1 MTSLRG
7 QPSISTDCE
16 RGGVEHAL
24 AWVRGRLR
32 GRPDREHEITLNRI
46 MFSALINLYL
56 LIATAM
62 GSADAAAMLP
72 ITTPPFVL
80 YFIVTMALFAH
91 VLWQPQVCERRRV
104 FGMACD
110 FGMLTFLALT
120 GGLKAGF
127 FYPIYLWTVFGN
139 GFRFGIP
146 YLYIAMGF
154 ANASFLAVLIATNIW
169 REHTGLSIALFACL
183 IMLPLYAAK
192 LIRNLSEAKRQA
204 EEANRAKTTFLAS
217 VSHELR
223 TPLNA
228 IIGLGGLLHD
238 QLRNAER
245 RHMVSTIVNSGRS
258 LLRLINSIL
267 DFSRIEAGR
276 MPSTVAEIDLYEAIW
291 RLKAM
296 LAVQATSKGLTF
308 GVHITGRTPAHIAAD
323 YNHIEQILINLAA
336 NAIKFTESG
345 FVVIAID
352 AIHQQADRVRLRFE
366 VSDTGIGIPVE
377 AQNRIFESFAQA
389 DTTILDKYGGTGLGL
404 AISKQLVSLLGG
416 RMGLDSTVGQG
427 STFWFEVEVTQVS
440 TEDEASEMGET
451 PVVLVSGDDALKKEL
466 ERIGLA
472 VVAVERLEEAAAAVH
487 VSSASSGEQAIAFYD
502 RREAADAADTP
513 DTLFDALQRLHD
525 HTPGLVVVTDDAG
538 ISPLPASLRSTFVS
552 SLSAPIAENAV
563 RRAVRAA
570 KRAASNAPADMEQT
584 QILVP
589 AGRSLSILVAEDNR
603 TNQMVIEKTLERVGH
618 KAILVNNGEE
628 ALHALQND
636 RFDLVLMDVN
646 MPIMNGIEATK
657 LYRFASIG
665 QPRVPIVALTAD
677 ATSEAWTRCQEA
689 GMDGYATKP
698 IEPARLLEIIDA
710 MVDGSDIDRSQA
722 TSATDDAVEARQPPS
737 NDEALIDLIALADLE
752 RLGGPGFISGVVSQF
767 SDDAAELLSSLRE
780 AVAEEN
786 VQRFRDAVHA
796 LRGSAANLGAARVF
810 SNCLALR
817 AITPSQLAVE
827 GDERVA
833 QLMDDV
839 DDTIELLK
847 AHIAAHRDETLAE
860 GQARVA

>member
-1 MTSLRG
+1 MRPNRTAFAA
-7 QPSISTDCE
+7 SI
-16 RGGVEHAL
+16 V
-24 AWVRGRLR
+24 
-32 GRPDREHEITLNRI
+32 
-46 MFSALINLYL
+46 LYL
-56 LIATAM
+56 LVMTWL
-62 GSADAAAMLP
+62 GNADAAAMLQ
-72 ITTPPFVL
+72 ITYAAFVA
-80 YFIVTMALFAH
+80 YFVVALALFAH
-91 VLWQPQVCERRRV
+91 ILWQPEVSVRRRV
-104 FGMACD
+104 FAIVCD
-110 FGMLTFLALT
+110 FAMLSYVATA

-127 FYPIYLWTVFGN
+127 FYPIYLWVVFGN

-146 YLYIAMGF
+146 YLFIAMLF
-154 ANASFLAVLIATNIW
+154 ANAGFLAVLAMTGVW
-169 REHTGLSIALFACL
+169 REYTGLSIALSLCL
-183 IMLPLYAAK
+183 ILLPLYAAK

-296 LAVQATSKGLTF
+296 LAVQATSKGLGF

-345 FVVIAID
+345 FVVVTID
-352 AIHQQADRVRLRFE
+352 AIQQQADRVRLRFE
-366 VSDTGIGIPVE
+366 VSDTGIGIPAE
-377 AQNRIFESFAQA
+377 AQSRIFESFAQA
-389 DTTILDKYGGTGLGL
+389 DATILDKYGGTGLGL

-416 RMGLDSTVGQG
+416 RMGLDSTVGKG
-427 STFWFEVEVTQVS
+427 SSFWFEVDVTQVS
-440 TEDEASEMGET
+440 AEDEASEIGDT
-451 PVVLVSGDDALKKEL
+451 PLVLVSGDDALKTEL
-466 ERIGLA
+466 ERIGLS
-472 VVAVERLEEAAAAVH
+472 VVGVKRLEDVAAAVQA
-487 VSSASSGEQAIAFYD
+487 SSASFGEQAIVFFD
-502 RREAADAADTP
+502 HREATDASETQ
-513 DTLFDALQRLHD
+513 FDALRRLQD
-525 HTPGLVVVTDDAG
+525 LAPGLVVVTDDGG
-538 ISPLPASLRSTFVS
+538 ISLLPTTLRSAFVS
-552 SLSAPIAENAV
+552 SLAAPAAENAV

-570 KRAASNAPADMEQT
+570 KRETNSVAADVEQT
-584 QILVP
+584 QILAP
-589 AGRSLSILVAEDNR
+589 AVRSLSILVAEDNR

-618 KAILVNNGEE
+618 KATLVNNGEE
-628 ALHALQND
+628 ALRALQKD
-636 RFDLVLMDVN
+636 CFDLVLMDVN

-657 LYRFASIG
+657 LYRFSSIG

-677 ATSEAWTRCQEA
+677 ATAEAWTRCQEA

-698 IEPARLLEIIDA
+698 IEPVRLLEIIDS
-710 MVDGSDIDRSQA
+710 MVDGSEIDRPQTTEPA
-722 TSATDDAVEARQPPS
+722 DDATEARHPPS
-737 NDEALIDLIALADLE
+737 NVEALVDLIAFADLE
-752 RLGGPGFISGVVSQF
+752 RLGGPGFISGLVSQF
-767 SDDAAELLSSLRE
+767 SDDATELLSSLRE

-810 SNCLALR
+810 SSCLALR
-817 AITPSQLAVE
+817 AITPSQLAIE

-833 QLMDDV
+833 RLMDDV
-839 DDTIELLK
+839 DDTIEILK
-847 AHIAAHRDETLAE
+847 AYIAAHCDEPLAQ

>member
-1 MTSLRG
+1 
-7 QPSISTDCE
+7 
-16 RGGVEHAL
+16 
-24 AWVRGRLR
+24 
-32 GRPDREHEITLNRI
+32 
-46 MFSALINLYL
+46 
-56 LIATAM
+56 
-62 GSADAAAMLP
+62 
-72 ITTPPFVL
+72 
-80 YFIVTMALFAH
+80 
-91 VLWQPQVCERRRV
+91 
-104 FGMACD
+104 
-110 FGMLTFLALT
+110 MLTFLAVA

-146 YLYIAMGF
+146 YLFIAMGF
-154 ANASFLAVLIATNIW
+154 ANASFLAVLIATNVW

-276 MPSTVAEIDLYEAIW
+276 MPSTIAEVDLYEAMW

-296 LAVQATSKGLTF
+296 LSVQATSKDLTF

-345 FVVIAID
+345 FVVVTID
-352 AIHQQADRVRLRFE
+352 AIQQQGDRVRLRFE
-366 VSDTGIGIPVE
+366 VSDTGIGIPAE
-377 AQNRIFESFAQA
+377 AQSRIFESFAQA
-389 DTTILDKYGGTGLGL
+389 DATILDKYGGTGLGL
-404 AISKQLVSLLGG
+404 AISKQLVNLLGG
-416 RMGLDSTVGQG
+416 RMGLESTGGKG
-427 STFWFEVEVTQVS
+427 STFWFEVDVTQVS
-440 TEDEASEMGET
+440 AEDEAADVGET
-451 PVVLVSGDDALKKEL
+451 PLVLVSGDAALKTEL
-466 ERIGLA
+466 ERIGLE
-472 VVAVERLEEAAAAVH
+472 VVGAKRLEDVAAAVR
-487 VSSASSGEQAIAFYD
+487 ASSISSGDEPIVFFDY
-502 RREAADAADTP
+502 REATDAAEQ
-513 DTLFDALQRLHD
+513 LLDALRGVHEL
-525 HTPGLVVVTDDAG
+525 TPGIVVVTDDRG
-538 ISPLPASLRSTFVS
+538 ISPFPTSLRSAFVS
-552 SLSAPIAENAV
+552 SLAAPATENAL
-563 RRAVRAA
+563 RRAVRSA
-570 KRAASNAPADMEQT
+570 KRALNNVPADADQAE
-584 QILVP
+584 ILVP
-589 AGRSLSILVAEDNR
+589 AARSLSILVAEDNR
-603 TNQMVIEKTLERVGH
+603 TNQMVIDKTLERVGH
-618 KAILVNNGEE
+618 KATLVNNGEE
-628 ALHALQND
+628 ALHALQNH

-646 MPIMNGIEATK
+646 MPVMNGIEATK

-677 ATSEAWTRCQEA
+677 ATSEGWERCQEA

-698 IEPARLLEIIDA
+698 IEPARLLEIIDS
-710 MVDGSDIDRSQA
+710 MVGRIDSDQPQA
-722 TSATDDAVEARQPPS
+722 TAATDDTTKARDPESDVEA
-737 NDEALIDLIALADLE
+737 LVDLIALADLE
-752 RLGGPGFISGVVSQF
+752 RLGGHAFISGLVSQF
-767 SDDAAELLSSLRE
+767 SDDATELLSSLRE

-786 VQRFRDAVHA
+786 VKRFRDAAHA

-810 SNCLALR
+810 SSCLALR

-827 GDERVA
+827 GDAQVA
-833 QLMDDV
+833 RLMDDV
-839 DDTIELLK
+839 GDTIELLK
-847 AHIAAHRDETLAE
+847 SHIAAHDDEDLE
-860 GQARVA
+860 QSEIRVARH